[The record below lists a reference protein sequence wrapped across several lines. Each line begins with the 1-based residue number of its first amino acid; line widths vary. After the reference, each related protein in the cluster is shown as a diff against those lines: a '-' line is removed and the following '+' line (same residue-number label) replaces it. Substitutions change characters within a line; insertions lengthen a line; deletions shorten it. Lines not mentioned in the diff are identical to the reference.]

1 MCEDARL
8 LSPTYVETFWMTGS
22 PQKAAASPKL
32 RVALVAGA
40 SGFVGGHL
48 LRLLLEAPDYSRV
61 HALSRRP
68 LTFDHAKL
76 ANRIL
81 PLEEVGARL
90 TGFTCQDAFC
100 CIGSTRREAG
110 SDAELRRVD
119 VDLVVTFARAA
130 LACGAQ
136 RLVVLSSAGASPAA
150 RQPYLRNKAEMERVL
165 RTLGFVSLD
174 ILQPALLLGMR
185 PEIRPLELLGM
196 ALSPLA
202 RPFLTGSRAVWRSI
216 PARDV
221 AAAMIGAARSL
232 RRGVY
237 VYSGDTLPALARVGY
252 KTDIVP

>member
-1 MCEDARL
+1 M
-8 LSPTYVETFWMTGS
+8 M
-22 PQKAAASPKL
+22 AAVPNK

-40 SGFVGGHL
+40 NGLTGGHL
-48 LRLLLEAPDYSRV
+48 LRLLLEAHDYTRV
-61 HALSRRP
+61 HALTRRP

-81 PLEEVGARL
+81 PLEEAAARL
-90 TGFTCQDAFC
+90 TGFTCHDAFC

-119 VDLVVTFARAA
+119 VDLAVAFARAA

-136 RLVVLSSAGASPAA
+136 RLVVLSSAGANPAS
-150 RQPYLRNKAEMERVL
+150 RQPYLRNKAEMERIL
-165 RTLGFVSLD
+165 RALGIVSLD
-174 ILQPALLLGMR
+174 ILQPGLLLGLR
-185 PEIRPLELLGM
+185 REIRPLELLGM

-202 RPFLTGSRAVWRSI
+202 RPFLTGSRATWRSI

-221 AAAMIGAARSL
+221 AAAMIGAARSM

-237 VYSGDTLPALARVGY
+237 VYSGENLAGLARAGY
-252 KTDIVP
+252 KTDVVPQ

>member
-1 MCEDARL
+1 M
-8 LSPTYVETFWMTGS
+8 
-22 PQKAAASPKL
+22 AAEPSK

-40 SGFVGGHL
+40 SGLTGGHL
-48 LRLLLEAPDYSRV
+48 LRLLLEAQDYARV

-68 LTFDHAKL
+68 LTFDHTKL

-81 PLEEVGARL
+81 PLEEAGTRL

-119 VDLVVTFARAA
+119 VDLAVTFARAA

-136 RLVVLSSAGASPAA
+136 RLVVLSSAGASPVS
-150 RQPYLRNKAEMERVL
+150 RQPYLRNKAELERIL

-174 ILQPALLLGMR
+174 ILQPGLLLGLR
-185 PEIRPLELLGM
+185 RDIRPLELLGL

-202 RPFLTGSRAVWRSI
+202 RPFLTGPRAAWRPI

-221 AAAMIGAARSL
+221 AAAMIGAARSM

-237 VYSGDTLPALARVGY
+237 VYAGDSLAGLARAGY
-252 KTDIVP
+252 KTDVVPQ